1 MTKISNRKVISQIA
15 ATTYKANKKRNVL
28 TVFAIILTTF
38 LIGVVFAVGMSYWN
52 TISLRQMRMNG
63 MDYDIELTE
72 PLTSQVKIIRA
83 MDKVK
88 AAGVTVKCAI
98 VEKHA
103 DKDLDKIQLYW
114 MDQTAWKEQCIP
126 ALESYE
132 GTYPKKKNE
141 IMLSSDALHAMGI
154 ANPKPGMAIA
164 LKYFMLSDENE
175 TQDSEQEE
183 FILSG
188 WFRDYSGR
196 SRGLVSR
203 EFYDRSGASQTDL
216 TQGELLITLKSPIY
230 SKKDI
235 VDLQNAI
242 SLGRMQSL
250 LADYDTISNFLK
262 TAAIL
267 LGMLA
272 MILFS
277 GYLFIYNMLYISI
290 SKDIQY
296 YGQLKTMGMTSGQMK
311 RMIAKAVVW
320 NCAIGIPLGLLLSLV
335 VSRGV
340 IPQILQIVN
349 PTLDAVEI
357 TIIKPW
363 IYLLAAAFAFLT
375 NLAGSRKPAKI
386 AGDCS
391 PVEAMRY
398 IPKSGKRRRGGERDA
413 GIGAMAVRNIT
424 RDKKQAVVIYASF
437 IVAVTVFLIMNIIVR
452 ENDARSILNATYQYD
467 IRFKNETTLEDQKP
481 LLTEEKIRAV
491 REISGVKSVESVTST
506 EAVIPYQ
513 KEVFGE
519 FYKELYQSRYTPGGN
534 YKEEM
539 ESYQKDPEGSR
550 FTTRLV
556 GIDAAKF
563 RRINKELGNA
573 FDEEEFRKGKITIL
587 EDFMQIDMGDVIG
600 KSVAFTLPDGI
611 LPSQEYNVRIAA
623 ITQDSPEYFA
633 GGYNPV
639 MMVSQEYMNTLM
651 GEPFCELIQVTYDEP
666 FTGKTEKEV
675 KKVFEGETQITY
687 DSKLERYAEMKRT
700 ETQVK
705 VLGNSV
711 AAIMA
716 LLAALN
722 YFNMM
727 AASVQN
733 RSREFATLESIGMTS
748 KQIRKM
754 LVLEG
759 SGYAVVSII
768 ISTILGLL
776 LGYAV
781 FEGMNIYRIDF
792 SVPWRSN
799 ILLFAGIFILCM
811 SVPVILYWRTQKDSI
826 IERIH
831 ANL

>member
-1 MTKISNRKVISQIA
+1 MTKINNRKVISQIA

-28 TVFAIILTTF
+28 TIFAIILTTF

-52 TISLRQMRMNG
+52 TISLRQMRMSG

-72 PLTSQVKIIRA
+72 PEQSQVKIIRA
-83 MDKVK
+83 MDKVE

-98 VEKHA
+98 AEKYE
-103 DKDLDKIQLYW
+103 DKELDKVQLYW
-114 MDQTAWKEQCIP
+114 MDQTAWEKQCIP
-126 ALESYE
+126 ALESHE
-132 GTYPKKKNE
+132 GTYPKKKSE
-141 IMLSSDALHAMGI
+141 IMLSTDALHAMGI
-154 ANPKPGMAIA
+154 TNPKPGMAIT
-164 LKYFMLSDENE
+164 LEYFTLSDENE
-175 TQDSEQEE
+175 TQESEQEE

-235 VDLQNAI
+235 VDMQNAI
-242 SLGRMQSL
+242 SLGKMQSL

-267 LGMLA
+267 LGIMA
-272 MILFS
+272 MILLS

-290 SKDIQY
+290 SKDIRY
-296 YGQLKTMGMTSGQMK
+296 YGQLKTIGMTSGQMK
-311 RMIAKAVVW
+311 RMITKEVVW
-320 NCAIGIPLGLLLSLV
+320 NCAIGIPLGLLLSLI
-335 VSRGV
+335 VSKGV
-340 IPQILQIVN
+340 ILQILQIVN
-349 PTLDAVEI
+349 PTLDPAEI
-357 TIIKPW
+357 TVIKPW

-375 NLAGSRKPAKI
+375 NQAGSRKPAKI

-398 IPKSGKRRRGGERDA
+398 IPESGKRKKGRERDA

-437 IVAVTVFLIMNIIVR
+437 IVAVTVFLIMNVVVK
-452 ENDARSILNATYQYD
+452 ENDAKSILNATYNYD
-467 IRFKNETTLEDQKP
+467 IRFKNETTLDDQKP
-481 LLTEEKIRAV
+481 LLTKEKIQAICK
-491 REISGVKSVESVTST
+491 ISGVKSVESVTST
-506 EAVIPYQ
+506 EAVVPYQ
-513 KEVFGE
+513 KEVYGE
-519 FYKELYQSRYTPGGN
+519 FYKELYQSRYTPGGD
-534 YKEEM
+534 YEEDM
-539 ESYQKDPEGSR
+539 ESYQNNPAGSR

-556 GIDAAKF
+556 GIDQTEF
-563 RRINKELGNA
+563 QRINKELGNVL
-573 FDEEEFRKGKITIL
+573 DEEEFREGKITIL
-587 EDFMQIDMGDVIG
+587 EDFLQIDMGDVIG
-600 KSVAFTLPDGI
+600 KTVAFTLPDG
-611 LPSQEYNVRIAA
+611 LRPSQEEKVRIAA
-623 ITQDSPEYFA
+623 ISQDSPAYFA

-651 GEPFCELIQVTYDEP
+651 GEPFCELIQVTYDET
-666 FTGKTEKEV
+666 FSGKTEKEV
-675 KKVFEGETQITY
+675 KQVFEGEKQITY
-687 DSKLERYAEMKRT
+687 DSKLERYSEMKRT
-700 ETQVK
+700 EIQVK

-748 KQIRKM
+748 GQIRKM

-768 ISTILGLL
+768 ISVILGLPL
-776 LGYAV
+776 SHAV
-781 FEGMNIYRIDF
+781 FEGMNIYRIDY
-792 SVPWRSN
+792 SMPWPGN
-799 ILLFAGIFILCM
+799 LLLFAGILILCM
-811 SVPVILYWRTQKDSI
+811 TVPAAIYQRTQKNSI
-826 IERIH
+826 IER
-831 ANL
+831 LLC

>member
-1 MTKISNRKVISQIA
+1 
-15 ATTYKANKKRNVL
+15 
-28 TVFAIILTTF
+28 
-38 LIGVVFAVGMSYWN
+38 
-52 TISLRQMRMNG
+52 

-88 AAGVTVKCAI
+88 TAGVTVKCAI

-154 ANPKPGMAIA
+154 ANPKPGMAIT
-164 LKYFMLSDENE
+164 LEYFMLADENE

-196 SRGLVSR
+196 SRGLVSQ

-235 VDLQNAI
+235 VDMQNAI

-272 MILFS
+272 MILLS

-290 SKDIQY
+290 SKDIRY
-296 YGQLKTMGMTSGQMK
+296 YGQLKTIGMTSGQMK
-311 RMIAKAVVW
+311 RMIAKEVVW

-349 PTLDAVEI
+349 PTLNAAEI
-357 TIIKPW
+357 TIIKQW

-398 IPKSGKRRRGGERDA
+398 IPESGKRRRGGERDA

-437 IVAVTVFLIMNIIVR
+437 IVAVTVFLIMNVVIR
-452 ENDARSILNATYQYD
+452 ENDAKSILNATCNYD
-467 IRFKNETTLEDQKP
+467 IRFKNETTLDDQKP
-481 LLTEEKIRAV
+481 LLTEEKIQAIRK
-491 REISGVKSVESVTST
+491 ISGVKSVESVTST
-506 EAVIPYQ
+506 EAAVPYQ
-513 KEVFGE
+513 EEVYGE
-519 FYKELYQSRYTPGGN
+519 FYKELYQSRYTPGGD
-534 YKEEM
+534 YEEDM
-539 ESYQKDPEGSR
+539 EAYQNDPAGSR

-556 GIDAAKF
+556 GISQAEF
-563 RRINKELGNA
+563 RRINKELGNVL
-573 FDEEEFRKGKITIL
+573 DEEAFREGKITVL
-587 EDFMQIDMGDVIG
+587 DDFLQVDMGDVIG
-600 KSVAFTLPDGI
+600 KTVGFTLPDG
-611 LPSQEYNVRIAA
+611 LRPSQEEEVRIAA
-623 ITQDSPEYFA
+623 ISQESPAYFA

-759 SGYAVVSII
+759 TGYAVVSII
-768 ISTILGLL
+768 ISVILGLPL
-776 LGYAV
+776 SYAV
-781 FEGMNIYRIDF
+781 FEGMNIYRIDY
-792 SVPWRSN
+792 SMPWPCN
-799 ILLFAGIFILCM
+799 LLLFAGILILCM
-811 SVPVILYWRTQKDSI
+811 TVPAAIYQRTQKNSI
-826 IERIH
+826 IER
-831 ANL
+831 LLC